1 MRLGEIMCGWGTPP
15 IYASAHYWNHQFGTF
30 AVRTADEQELDP
42 YPNTLQIRCHSA
54 LLQAADSKAE
64 YVWSTVDYGFPCIV
78 VDRFVEGA
86 ENAHDLYTLTVEIPR
101 SSRRSSSRGP
111 KGRIADAKTG
121 VSGAGR
127 DKGED
132 NVIIW
137 FTRTD
142 VPRSALR
149 FFDLPYTTDLQ
160 QPTAFRHE
168 IGIPDEIFPERWR
181 NLPQDFD

>member
-1 MRLGEIMCGWGTPP
+1 MVGTTPP

-30 AVRTADEQELDP
+30 AVRTAEEQELDP
-42 YPNTLQIRCHSA
+42 YPDNLQIRCHSA

-64 YVWSTVDYGFPCIV
+64 YVWSQVDYGFPCIV
-78 VDRFVEGA
+78 VDRFVEEGD
-86 ENAHDLYTLTVEIPR
+86 NAHDLYTVKCEW
-101 SSRRSSSRGP
+101 
-111 KGRIADAKTG
+111 DE
-121 VSGAGR
+121 
-127 DKGED
+127 DED
-132 NVIIW
+132 NVVTW

-181 NLPQDFD
+181 NLPDDFD